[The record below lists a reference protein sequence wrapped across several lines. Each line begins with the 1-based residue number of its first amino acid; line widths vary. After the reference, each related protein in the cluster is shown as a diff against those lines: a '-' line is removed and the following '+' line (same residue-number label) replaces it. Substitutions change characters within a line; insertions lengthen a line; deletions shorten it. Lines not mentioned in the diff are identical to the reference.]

1 MNWESG
7 FFCKLYKTKNYK
19 FNSPKYFNLNDS
31 AKISLYNNVNK
42 QIKELYLNNPKLYG
56 FNLNINVNKN
66 CSLYNLSSNNKNYYF
81 SYTMNFNFYLYYNLI
96 IYGRK
101 LLNPQNES
109 EKDIIFKW
117 EIYLFHL
124 FFLKEINLD
133 LLRKEIKTVLN
144 EHFKYYCFIL
154 GQVSYF
160 DIILLSI
167 IIDIDLY
174 DEILKK
180 ENEDIYQYFKR
191 WIFSITKIY
200 DIKSENIKSFYKSKE
215 KDFLYNTY
223 KMTSCPELVE
233 AVKNSNYEEVENL
246 LVNRHENVETRTP
259 RYFKSLAHLACQN
272 ADKKMISILI
282 KYGCNIHSLDFENM
296 TPLYDAIYSNNI
308 QFVDYLIKELKMNI
322 NHHEIQNRTPFYWA
336 CCTSNI
342 DMIKY
347 LLSYP
352 EVDINSLSS
361 MGRSALSKACWNGQV
376 EVAKLLCSQ
385 PSMNT
390 VNTPDI
396 NKRCP
401 LHNAVWGEFGGREGK
416 KVPNGQPSDSPEC
429 AELLIQ
435 NGAKINVKDIE
446 GNTPLMIAGSTNGI
460 NSMKVLLKYNM
471 NLNEE
476 NNNHETALIQSTKY
490 GNYESILT
498 LIDYYK
504 NHLNDENNIDLD
516 KGDINNYTPINYSI
530 FYKKILCLKPFLENI
545 SKYNNKEKIIELIN
559 LCIQSHS
566 KLCFFFLFRKFV
578 NEYENKITDDEYL
591 QILKMILI
599 YENIS
604 FFNYIYD
611 ILKEE
616 KIISLMNANNKE
628 LLLYLLIL
636 EIQTYKYYDIE
647 KEKKNLNNS
656 KIDKNKVLSEEE
668 REKKYDEILKK
679 KMANLT
685 DEEIELFDE
694 NYEVQ
699 NHEDYDSDSSFEGA
713 LFLDII
719 NNIFTKI
726 CKLELQKKELNINL
740 LSYLIMHNKEELFLS
755 LKTIYLE
762 KKANFIP
769 YKKINFD
776 KNKYYIFKPEKHKLS
791 TEKLFIDDEK
801 DNGIWPRTINYL
813 NQTNILFIIIEK
825 QNKIYFNELINNEHI
840 SDYIYD
846 IVPDTKKNIF
856 HIIFENFDKNQFEKI
871 FNLVETKYNN
881 NKEVIKD
888 KFLPLIN
895 QNDAS
900 LMTPLDVIIN
910 KIDDNTLNVI
920 VKKINNF
927 YKKYANNF
935 KEIILKPIM
944 YNITKFKINISK
956 FELDSAYIKKI
967 SDDYIQCKKFIKQ
980 NNINKNDNNS
990 KKGKETS
997 SQILCTF
1004 DEEYSQSKYFINEL
1018 CLNDTKKI
1026 IDLILEN
1033 KIEEEFKIIN
1043 PKYIHSFIDTEEKLI
1058 ETRNEII
1065 KESVLGIDA
1074 EFDGEKCEIDGV
1086 VCTIQISSLKKTYVI
1101 DTLKLHH
1108 LIKKYLGDIF
1118 ESDNI
1123 LKIFHGCDN
1132 DLFWILSNFEIKTS
1146 NIYDT
1151 SRSFV
1156 VYQELILNKTFKNGN
1171 FPSLYYLVVF
1181 FLGVKLNKRYQT
1193 SNWKIRPL
1201 TDAMYQYA
1209 LNDAKSVLYLYYI
1222 LQGLYAYL
1230 NKIDFNTNDKY
1241 NEFYYK
1247 IKILFFK
1254 DRENISIC
1262 DTKYPEGYYRNIL
1275 SKIKLLS
1282 LEMISNKIK
1291 IENNKINIEIEKVGE

>member
-7 FFCKLYKTKNYK
+7 IFCKLYKTKDYK
-19 FNSPKYFNLNDS
+19 FNAPKYLNLNDN
-31 AKISLYNNVNK
+31 AKISLYNNINK
-42 QIKELYLNNPKLYG
+42 QIKELYLNNPDLYG

-66 CSLYNLSSNNKNYYF
+66 CSIYNLSSNNKNYYF
-81 SYTMNFNFYLYYNLI
+81 SYIMNYNFYLYYNLI

-101 LLNPQNES
+101 LSNPQIKA

-117 EIYLFHL
+117 EIYLIHL
-124 FFLKEINLD
+124 FFLKETNLD
-133 LLRKEIKTVLN
+133 LLKKEIKSLLN
-144 EHFKYYCFIL
+144 EHFKFYCFIL
-154 GQVSYF
+154 GQSSYL

-200 DIKSENIKSFYKSKE
+200 DIKRENIKSFYKSKE

-246 LVNRHENVETRTP
+246 LLNQHENVESRTP
-259 RYFKSLAHLACQN
+259 RYYKTLVHIACQKT
-272 ADKKMISILI
+272 DKKMLSILI
-282 KYGCNIHSLDFENM
+282 KYGCNIYSLDFENM

-352 EVDINSLSS
+352 EIDINSLSS

-390 VNTPDI
+390 INTPDI

-416 KVPNGQPSDSPEC
+416 KVPTGQPSDSPEC
-429 AELLIQ
+429 VELLIQ
-435 NGAKINVKDIE
+435 NGAKIDVKDND

-460 NSMKVLLKYNM
+460 SSMKVLLKYNI

-476 NNNHETALIQSTKY
+476 NNYHETALIQSTKY

-498 LIDYYK
+498 LIDYYN
-504 NHLNDENNIDLD
+504 NHLNDKNNIDLD
-516 KGDINNYTPINYSI
+516 KGDINNYTPIKYSI
-530 FYKKILCLKPFLENI
+530 FYRKILCLKPFLENI
-545 SKYNNKEKIIELIN
+545 SKYNSKEKMIELIN
-559 LCIQSHS
+559 LSIQSHS
-566 KLCFFFLFRKFV
+566 KLCFFFLFRKLV
-578 NEYENKITDDEYL
+578 KEYENKISDDEYL
-591 QILKMILI
+591 DILKMILI

-616 KIISLMNANNKE
+616 NIISLVNTNNKE
-628 LLLYLLIL
+628 LLLYLLIS

-647 KEKKNLNNS
+647 KEKKNLMNN
-656 KIDKNKVLSEEE
+656 KINKNKILSEEE
-668 REKKYDEILKK
+668 REKKYDEILTK

-685 DEEIELFDE
+685 DDEIKLFDD
-694 NYEVQ
+694 NYE
-699 NHEDYDSDSSFEGA
+699 EDYDSNSSFEGA

-719 NNIFTKI
+719 NNILSKI
-726 CKLELQKKELNINL
+726 CALELQKNELNINL
-740 LSYLIMHNKEELFLS
+740 ISYLIMHNKEELFLS
-755 LKTIYLE
+755 FKPIYSE
-762 KKANFIP
+762 NKASFIP
-769 YKKINFD
+769 YNKINFD
-776 KNKYYIFKPEKHKLS
+776 KNKYYIFKPEKHKLT
-791 TEKLFIDDEK
+791 TEKLFANDEQ
-801 DNGIWPRTINYL
+801 DQNGIWPSTINYL

-846 IVPDTKKNIF
+846 IIPDNKKNIF
-856 HIIFENFDKNQFEKI
+856 HILLENFDKNQFEKI
-871 FNLVETKYNN
+871 FDLVENKYSS
-881 NKEVIKD
+881 NKDIIKD

-900 LMTPLDVIIN
+900 LMTPLDVVIN
-910 KIDDNTLNVI
+910 RIDDNTLNLI

-927 YKKYANNF
+927 YKKYSDNSKDLF
-935 KEIILKPIM
+935 VKPIE

-956 FELDSAYIKKI
+956 FKLDSAYIKKI
-967 SDDYIQCKKFIKQ
+967 SDDYLQCKKFIKQ
-980 NNINKNDNNS
+980 YSTYKYASNT
-990 KKGKETS
+990 KKGKES
-997 SQILCTF
+997 SSPILCTF
-1004 DEEYSQSKYFINEL
+1004 DEEYSQSKYFLNESYL
-1018 CLNDTKKI
+1018 KDTRII

-1033 KIEEEFKIIN
+1033 KIEEEFKIVN
-1043 PKYIHSFIDTEEKLI
+1043 PKYIHIFIDTEEKLI
-1058 ETRNEII
+1058 EAKNELIN
-1065 KESVLGIDA
+1065 ETVLGIDA
-1074 EFDGEKCEIDGV
+1074 EFDGEKCGIDGV

-1156 VYQELILNKTFKNGN
+1156 VYQELILNKTFKNN
-1171 FPSLYYLVVF
+1171 YPSLYYLVVF

-1201 TDAMYQYA
+1201 TEAMYQYA

-1230 NKIDFNTNDKY
+1230 NKIDFNSNDKY
-1241 NEFYYK
+1241 NEYYYK
-1247 IKILFFK
+1247 IKKLFFK
-1254 DRENISIC
+1254 DRENVSMC
-1262 DTKYPEGYYRNIL
+1262 DNEYQEGYYRNIL

-1291 IENNKINIEIEKVGE
+1291 AENNKINIEIEKVGE